1 MNPAPQPPDGPS
13 TASGGAGH
21 LADTFRARSG
31 DTQAINQLYR
41 TLPPLGPEEV
51 STTPAPIGPPAQPG
65 DRIGPYEL
73 RELLGSGGSC
83 LVFLGWDGSRGLP
96 VAVKVLN
103 WARVHDRPAALRQMR
118 TEAAALARVK
128 HPRVVGF
135 VDFGFDPRWPYL
147 VTDFVEG
154 VPLGELLRSG
164 GALPPA
170 WATHLVAQ
178 VADGLDAVWRAG
190 LVHRDVKPDNV
201 LVGPT
206 GTATLIDFGLAKA
219 PALQARA
226 PTGPELAGT
235 AAYLAPEQARDASV
249 VDLRADVY
257 ALGVTFYEA
266 LTGRLPFEGKNRMQ
280 VIFQHI
286 NAAPVPPA
294 ERTPGIP
301 PLISDLCLWMLCKHP
316 AERPQN
322 ADELRTAFATVR
334 GQ

>member
-206 GTATLIDFGLAKA
+206 GTA
-219 PALQARA
+219 
-226 PTGPELAGT
+226 
-235 AAYLAPEQARDASV
+235 AYLAPEQARDASV

-294 ERTPGIP
+294 ERAPGIP